1 MPCRG
6 FLSGDRYTPVIETVA
21 EPDSFPI
28 RFRFEEVGL
37 LVHQL
42 LTLFP
47 TLRLFIRCNVISTCC
62 IIERRT
68 KREPH

>member
-1 MPCRG
+1 MASYQVA
-6 FLSGDRYTPVIETVA
+6 FDPVAETVA

-28 RFRFEEVGL
+28 R
-37 LVHQL
+37 LV
-42 LTLFP
+42 FP
-47 TLRLFIRCNVISTCC
+47 TLRLFIRCTTFTAGC